1 MMMKTKVNN
10 ILVLFFKEK
19 DQEEENYLKMIHLF
33 IKDNGNLEW
42 KMDLDFILTKMVK
55 VIQDFSNKIKSMA
68 KEYNKHAMAIKSK
81 ENGWMEIYLMELL
94 KLNMV
99 YILDSF
105 III

>member
-1 MMMKTKVNN
+1 MMKTKVNN

-19 DQEEENYLKMIHLF
+19 DKEEENYLKMIHLF

-42 KMDLDFILTKMVK
+42 KRDLDFILTKMVK

-68 KEYNKHAMAIKSK
+68 KEYNKHAMVIKSK